1 MTPIA
6 RIVTFTYVLLKNDGM
21 NAFTT
26 LRLHIKSYSLAVQ
39 IQSYLVTQT
48 MLAFSELEAGGL

>member
-26 LRLHIKSYSLAVQ
+26 LRLHIKYYSLAVQ